1 MIELK
6 YIKKSEYQESLL
18 EEKRREGIEQ
28 LISYREDERINKNL
42 KRYLV
47 IFVGNDCKVLE
58 EV

>member
-18 EEKRREGIEQ
+18 EEKRREGKEQ
-28 LISYREDERINKNL
+28 LISYSDERVSVNL

-47 IFVGNDCKVLE
+47 VFFGSEVKLIE